1 MIRKT
6 EKESCRLC
14 IPHGSLAGA
23 GRVSKPTQ
31 AATETRVQ
39 CKSGK
44 EGLATTSLLGNA
56 PIPGHSIIS

>member
-1 MIRKT
+1 MIRKI
-6 EKESCRLC
+6 EKESFRLC

-23 GRVSKPTQ
+23 GRVPEPTQ

-44 EGLATTSLLGNA
+44 EGLATTSLLENA
-56 PIPGHSIIS
+56 LIPGHSIIS